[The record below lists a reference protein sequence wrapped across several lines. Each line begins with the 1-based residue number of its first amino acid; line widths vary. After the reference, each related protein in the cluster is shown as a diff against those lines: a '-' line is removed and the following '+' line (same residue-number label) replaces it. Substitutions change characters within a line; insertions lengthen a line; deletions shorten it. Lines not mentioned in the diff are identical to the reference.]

1 MYRKELTENY
11 LVLEDEEVIK
21 TYKSQECA
29 ESYVRYLLKRHPTK
43 GYAILKVK
51 NYDLKILNKRK

>member
-11 LVLEDEEVIK
+11 LVLEDKEVIK

-29 ESYVRYLLKRHPTK
+29 ENYVNHLIKWHPTRE
-43 GYAILKVK
+43 YAILKVK